1 METIK
6 QQLFTGWHF
15 MRWLR
20 LGIGIY
26 IAIQAVMMK
35 DAMMGFFSAI
45 FLVQAFTNTGCCGT
59 QACAVPEKKHQ
70 AVNTETI
77 EFEEIKN
84 KN

>member
-1 METIK
+1 METLR

-35 DAMMGFFSAI
+35 DTIMGFFSAI

-59 QACAVPEKKHQ
+59 QACAVPKKNSQ
-70 AVNTETI
+70 LKNSETV
-77 EFEEIKN
+77 EFEEIK
-84 KN
+84 K